1 MLEVL
6 GLFLDS
12 PGMLVKMDFTPK
24 TEVYGFGCVF
34 CA

>member
-6 GLFLDS
+6 GLFSDS
-12 PGMLVKMDFTPK
+12 PGILVNK

-34 CA
+34 GA